1 MNEKLK
7 VVLDLFKIDLGI
19 NHSKRDELFINLIE
33 ACNEELEG
41 KGVALD
47 LGKAEDVQFLCDY
60 SVWKYRT
67 RHEDV
72 PLSQNL
78 RLRLMNKKVKGRAK
92 SEQA

>member
-1 MNEKLK
+1 MNEKLT

-19 NHSKRDELFINLIE
+19 NHSKRDGLFSNLIT
-33 ACNEELEG
+33 ACESELAG
-41 KGVALD
+41 KGVVLD

-78 RLRLMNKKVKGRAK
+78 RLRLNNKKVKGRAK
-92 SEQA
+92 NE